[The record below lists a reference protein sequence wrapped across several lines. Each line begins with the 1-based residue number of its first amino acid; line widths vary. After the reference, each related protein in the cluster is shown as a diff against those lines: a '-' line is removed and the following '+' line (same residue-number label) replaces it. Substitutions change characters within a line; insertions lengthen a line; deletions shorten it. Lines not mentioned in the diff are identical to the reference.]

1 MRQNKRKVFLLLIT
15 AMFLAGCWD
24 RVDIE
29 ERGFIVGTAIDFV
42 DQKSEN
48 KYEVMMTNQFVI
60 PSGLGSITQGGKG
73 QKAFMNVSRSG
84 VSLFRTNRKFSQ
96 INSQVPFYQHLKVLV
111 ISSEI
116 LEIPHLFSDV
126 MDFYIRDHAMRRSIR
141 LVVTEGEANE
151 ILELKPENVDV
162 PAMYLDDLMESTD
175 KNTSTI
181 KPTHIGEVQEQILNQ
196 QSYVLPVIKR
206 EGFLAEYGGV
216 VVIKGETNQMVG
228 ALNEDETSG
237 LGFMDGSTEG
247 GVLEIEVDGELVA
260 VEIMEIQQKLKMEG
274 KKLPNVKADINIE
287 IKGNIAEH
295 FGVESVLEEKY
306 VQKIERAAEAKV
318 KELTTK
324 TIEKAQ
330 QELHTDFL
338 GISKTLYESH
348 YDFWQKVKDNW
359 GKGENYFSNATI
371 QIKPNVEIDR
381 VGSSDRI
388 KMQEGE

>member
-15 AMFLAGCWD
+15 AIFLAGCWD
-24 RVDIE
+24 RIDIE
-29 ERGFIVGTAIDFV
+29 ERGFIVGTAIDLV

-48 KYEVMMTNQFVI
+48 EYEVMMTNQFVI
-60 PSGLGSITQGGKG
+60 PSGLGSITQAGKG
-73 QKAFMNVSRSG
+73 NKAFMNVSESG

-111 ISSEI
+111 ISSEVI
-116 LEIPHLFSDV
+116 EQPHLFSDV

-151 ILELKPENVDV
+151 ILESKPENVDV
-162 PAMYLDDLMESTD
+162 PAMYLDDLMESTNN
-175 KNTSTI
+175 NTSTI
-181 KPTHIGEVQEQILNQ
+181 KPTHIGQVQEQILNQ

-206 EGFLAEYGGV
+206 KGPLAEYGGV

-228 ALNEDETSG
+228 SLNEEETSG

-260 VEIMEIQQKLKMEG
+260 IEIMQINQKLKMKG
-274 KKLPNVKADINIE
+274 KKLPTVKADINIE

-295 FGVESVLEEKY
+295 FGEKSVLEEKY
-306 VQKIERAAEAKV
+306 VKKIERAAEAKV

-371 QIKPNVEIDR
+371 QVNPNVEIDR

-388 KMQEGE
+388 KIQEGE